1 VNDAQ
6 ARAEEARQ
14 RAAAL
19 TQAEADAFR
28 TVSADAAEIE
38 RRTPPYLARAT
49 LYALLALIVVGVA
62 WATFSSI
69 DRIVT
74 AQGRVI
80 TRAQPMVIQALETS
94 VVRSILVRVGQS
106 VKKGEQLV
114 SLDATFAEAD
124 TSQVKQRLESLSAE
138 VARLETEMAGKVYV
152 GEPGGKGSSEEE
164 KLQADIYEKRTAEY
178 QARLAG
184 FRADV
189 SRLEADAN
197 GTQRS
202 MAVLNQRLQNLKR
215 VEAMKA
221 DLEAKQFVSQ
231 MGLLE
236 AKTQR
241 LEAENAY
248 EDASNKAKQLV
259 EQVSQARHAEDA
271 YVKGWRQKLGEDLV
285 KARRDRDAVRE
296 QVSKAE
302 RRGALV
308 FLTAPYDATVLEIN
322 KRSVGSVAKEADPI
336 ISLVPAGDELELE
349 IQIAAEDIGF
359 VRKND
364 PVRVKLDAFPFQKHG
379 TLNGRLTV
387 IGADSVATDA
397 SGSGRQTRAY
407 FTGRVTGMTGR
418 LRAVPAD
425 MALVP
430 GMTVVAEIRVGERSV
445 ISYFLYPLIKV
456 FDEGIREP

>member
-1 VNDAQ
+1 M
-6 ARAEEARQ
+6 
-14 RAAAL
+14 
-19 TQAEADAFR
+19 ADADPKPGLNKASEEFR
-28 TVSADAAEIE
+28 TVSAEAAEIE
-38 RRTPPYLARAT
+38 MRVPPYLARGT
-49 LYALLALIVVGVA
+49 LYALLALIVAGIA
-62 WATFSSI
+62 WATFSNL

-80 TRAQPMVIQALETS
+80 TRAQPIVIQALETS
-94 VVRSILVRVGQS
+94 IVRSIEVRVGQS
-106 VKKGEQLV
+106 VKKGDRLV
-114 SLDATFAEAD
+114 SLDPTFAEAD
-124 TSQVKQRLESLSAE
+124 SSQVKQRLESLNAE
-138 VARLETEMAGKVYV
+138 VARLESEMENKPYLAKGAG
-152 GEPGGKGSSEEE
+152 EEAR
-164 KLQADIYEKRTAEY
+164 LQADIYEKRSAEY
-178 QARLAG
+178 QSRLAG

-189 SRLEADAN
+189 SRVEADLN
-197 GTQRS
+197 GARRS
-202 MAVLNQRLQNLKR
+202 IAVLEQRLQNLKR
-215 VEAMKA
+215 VESMKA
-221 DLEAKQFVSQ
+221 DLESKKFVSQ

-241 LEAENAY
+241 LEAENAF
-248 EDASNKAKQLV
+248 EDATSKSKQLV
-259 EQVSQARHAEDA
+259 EQVMQARHAQEA

-285 KARRDRDAVRE
+285 KARRERDAVRE
-296 QVSKAE
+296 QLSKVE

-336 ISLVPAGDELELE
+336 LTLVPAGDDLELE

-359 VRKND
+359 VRKDD

-379 TLNGRLTV
+379 TLTGKLTV
-387 IGADSVATDA
+387 LGADSVAVDP

-407 FTGRVTGMTGR
+407 YSARVTGIAGK

-425 MALVP
+425 MALAP

-445 ISYFLYPLIKV
+445 ISYFLYPLIKA